1 MEGAPSASAP
11 GAGLVLAPT
20 SIGDLIDRITIL
32 EIKAARIADPVKAAN
47 VARELRALSDI
58 RDRAGL
64 NVPAMAPFAAE
75 LSAINATLW
84 DIEDDIRLLDRK
96 GDFGER
102 FVALARGVYTWND
115 KRAAVKKK
123 INDAFGSAIAE
134 EKSYA

>member
-1 MEGAPSASAP
+1 MTSPSA
-11 GAGLVLAPT
+11 GLLLAPT

-32 EIKAARIADPVKAAN
+32 EIKASRIRDAAKAAN
-47 VARELRALSDI
+47 VGRELTALVGI
-58 RDRAGL
+58 RDAAGL
-64 NVPAMAPFAAE
+64 NVAAMAPYAAD
-75 LSAINATLW
+75 LTAINTALW

-115 KRAAVKKK
+115 KRAAVKKA

>member
-1 MEGAPSASAP
+1 MEGAASAP

-32 EIKAARIADPVKAAN
+32 EIKAARITDPAKAAN

-58 RDRAGL
+58 RDRSGL
-64 NVPAMAPFAAE
+64 NVPAMTPYAAE
-75 LSAINATLW
+75 LAAINSTLW
-84 DIEDDIRLLDRK
+84 DIEDDIRLLDRN

-102 FVALARGVYTWND
+102 FIALARGVYAWND